1 MNALATP
8 TRTERHTADER
19 REEILEAAFTAFAE
33 SGLSGTSTEAIAQAV
48 GISQPYLFRL
58 FGTKKHLFLAAV
70 ERCFEQTF
78 DVFRQAVEAD
88 GPGDAQQRMGEA
100 YVEMIRDR
108 RKLRMQMQA
117 YTACDDP
124 EVRRAVQAGFA
135 RLVAYFQEVTGAAP
149 HELAH
154 FVSKGMLLNVMASM
168 QVLDS
173 NEPWAALIQEGC
185 MGQPD

>member
-1 MNALATP
+1 MHALAT
-8 TRTERHTADER
+8 RHTADER

-33 SGLSGTSTEAIAQAV
+33 SGLAGTSTEDIARAV

-70 ERCFEQTF
+70 ERCFEQTLG
-78 DVFRQAVEAD
+78 VFRQAVDAD
-88 GPGDAQQRMGEA
+88 GPGDAKQRMGEA

-117 YTACDDP
+117 YAACDDP

-135 RLVAYFQEVTGAAP
+135 GLVEYIEQATGAPA
-149 HELAH
+149 EDVSH
-154 FVSKGMLLNVMASM
+154 FVAKGMLLNVMASM
-168 QVLDS
+168 QVLNS
-173 NEPWAALIQEGC
+173 TEPWAARIQEGC
-185 MGQPD
+185 MGEPA